1 MRSQLLTHTWLRCG
15 SGRGNKGLPLLH
27 LLSAIH
33 TNKPI
38 EGQPK
43 EHGRGR
49 RRIPAGGQAVPR
61 RSLHGAFLR
70 SGRGRSRRKSKRRS
84 KRSARPPSRSGLGER
99 ATKGHGSQ
107 WWPHARLTEP
117 RAQGVFLGERSH
129 ASLATHGVQ
138 AGGPRWKV
146 AVMIWPYYFE
156 QAPSADAPETVP
168 RRGSNR

>member
-1 MRSQLLTHTWLRCG
+1 MSCDRHPGDPRQLTRFGGAATFLAR
-15 SGRGNKGLPLLH
+15 R
-27 LLSAIH
+27 LSPVGARPFEKKIEAAI
-33 TNKPI
+33 KAVGKVAEPFGI
-38 EGQPK
+38 
-43 EHGRGR
+43 R
-49 RRIPAGGQAVPR
+49 RTCNQGPRLAVVAA
-61 RSLHGAFLR
+61 RSLD
-70 SGRGRSRRKSKRRS
+70 
-84 KRSARPPSRSGLGER
+84 R
-99 ATKGHGSQ
+99 A
-107 WWPHARLTEP
+107 E

>member
-1 MRSQLLTHTWLRCG
+1 MPSW
-15 SGRGNKGLPLLH
+15 
-27 LLSAIH
+27 
-33 TNKPI
+33 
-38 EGQPK
+38 
-43 EHGRGR
+43 
-49 RRIPAGGQAVPR
+49 
-61 RSLHGAFLR
+61 
-70 SGRGRSRRKSKRRS
+70 KRRGS
-84 KRSARPPSRSGLGER
+84 FCDRHPGDPRQLTRFGGASALLARRFSPVGARLFEKKIEAATKAVGKAAEPFGIRR
-99 ATKGHGSQ
+99 TCTTKGHGSQ

-117 RAQGVFLGERSH
+117 RAQGGVLGERSH